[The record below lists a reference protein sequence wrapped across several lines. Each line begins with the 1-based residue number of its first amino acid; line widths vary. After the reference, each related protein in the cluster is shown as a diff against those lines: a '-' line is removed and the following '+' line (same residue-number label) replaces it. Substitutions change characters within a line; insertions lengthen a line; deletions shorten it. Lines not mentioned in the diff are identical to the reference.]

1 VIRCTLLTNLP
12 SQCGDLVALRLFLP
26 LSPNVP
32 TDDLVAAD
40 TLCLQHCERIL
51 ESSELYW
58 ELCASGNHSIVC
70 IYPLYHA
77 TAIALTKMEE
87 HRHQAYGLFERACS
101 LMDQYMDQYPIVLQL
116 VRAFEVVA
124 ESLKLPLSGRILELF
139 RRSRLAACDT
149 TDVPVAF
156 ILPVPLEVVKLIQ
169 AEGGPGTSQIG
180 VRVEDLVSK

>member
-12 SQCGDLVALRLFLP
+12 SQYGDLVALRLLLP
-26 LSPNVP
+26 LSPHVP

-40 TLCLQHCERIL
+40 ALCLQHCERIL

-58 ELCASGNHSIVC
+58 EHCASGNRSIVC

-87 HRHQAYGLFERACS
+87 HRHQAYSLFERACS
-101 LMDQYMDQYPIVLQL
+101 LMDQYMDQYPVVLQL

-139 RRSRLAACDT
+139 RRSSLAACDT
-149 TDVPVAF
+149 TDVSVAF

-169 AEGGPGTSQIG
+169 AEGGPRTSQIG
-180 VRVEDLVSK
+180 VRVENLISK